1 MRDSADSD
9 DYGVTRRG
17 RKRGQF
23 DDADRA
29 YVKRDRHRP
38 RLQAEDA
45 HDATDGLP
53 EGDRWS
59 TWDQSTPLE
68 RGPKPHPKWLVTD
81 LAAVDSELGI
91 LKTGKEA
98 DVYLI
103 RRHVPGT
110 GKSCLLAAK
119 RYRDAEHRLFHRD
132 AGYLEGRRVKESRIN
147 RATASRS
154 AFGKQMIA
162 GQWANAEFTA
172 LCRLHAARV
181 PVPYP
186 VQVTGTEVLLEFI
199 GDADGTAAPRLA
211 ETRPDD
217 KLLVSLW
224 EQFTAALDTLA
235 RHGLAHGDLSP
246 YNLLVHQGRLVLID
260 LPQVVDVIAHPTGR
274 DYLARDARNVASWFA
289 ARGLPAAD
297 PDALARRAA
306 EQAGLALAGRL
317 QLASPAVPDVPEVP
331 EPSEPPLKR
340 SCMTLRAPSS
350 AFLTESRW
358 RRSDRALSAFLAASV
373 VRRSLNAASA
383 FLAGSLVR
391 RSFSLVAARW
401 ARSLS
406 RKSRARLAA
415 RCAPSVALCRRPP
428 DLEFHHC
435 DRRAVNCLIRLSIR
449 LMITSR

>member
-17 RKRGQF
+17 RKRGKF
-23 DDADRA
+23 DDYDRT
-29 YVKRDRHRP
+29 YVKRDRHLP
-38 RLQAEDA
+38 RLQAEDV

-53 EGDRWS
+53 DGDRWS

-110 GKSCLLAAK
+110 DKSCLLAAK

-132 AGYLEGRRVKESRIN
+132 AGYLEGRRVRESRVN

-172 LCRLHAARV
+172 LGRLHRARV

-217 KLLVSLW
+217 KLLASLW
-224 EQFTAALDTLA
+224 DQFTAALDTLA

-274 DYLARDARNVASWFA
+274 DYLARDARNVAAWFA
-289 ARGLPAAD
+289 AKGLPAAD
-297 PDALARRAA
+297 PDALALRAA
-306 EQAGLALAGRL
+306 EQAGLA
-317 QLASPAVPDVPEVP
+317 
-331 EPSEPPLKR
+331 
-340 SCMTLRAPSS
+340 
-350 AFLTESRW
+350 
-358 RRSDRALSAFLAASV
+358 
-373 VRRSLNAASA
+373 
-383 FLAGSLVR
+383 
-391 RSFSLVAARW
+391 
-401 ARSLS
+401 
-406 RKSRARLAA
+406 
-415 RCAPSVALCRRPP
+415 
-428 DLEFHHC
+428 
-435 DRRAVNCLIRLSIR
+435 
-449 LMITSR
+449 